1 MELQPHPRRV
11 ALGISEI
18 QSSTRYAIPYSP
30 FSHRSLGLV
39 LGLPWVAGEE
49 IPIDRCSGRRG
60 LPGYLGLRIEIT
72 PEATKERS

>member
-49 IPIDRCSGRRG
+49 IPIDRSNGRRG
-60 LPGYLGLRIEIT
+60 QPGYLGLRIEIT
-72 PEATKERS
+72 PEATKGRS

>member
-1 MELQPHPRRV
+1 MELQPHPHCV

-39 LGLPWVAGEE
+39 LGPPWVAGEE
-49 IPIDRCSGRRG
+49 KPIDRSSGRRG
-60 LPGYLGLRIEIT
+60 KPDYPGLRVEIT
-72 PEATKERS
+72 PEATKGRS